1 MATPEEQWW
10 SVRAAEYLLGTLT
23 NADHKLFEK
32 ILEHDTDLQL
42 ETARWAQRLAGLN
55 ETTEAIVPNERVWKS
70 ISQIVQQGNGREFH
84 QTNTTS
90 GLTQLDGP
98 SHSTSGSAVSDL
110 SAERVNRAPT
120 TRSTQWKIVAA
131 FSTAASLVLGV
142 LLFQS
147 KFSPDPTAFKTDG
160 VAVVL
165 SDDSGVPYFLIE
177 TDYLNAKVRV
187 TTLAP
192 PELTTD
198 DAFQLWQ
205 AMPDRSSVRAVSRLP
220 KQVGSTA
227 IFDAKT
233 LIEGSDLFGVSIESI
248 DASTLEG
255 PLGPVVAH
263 GDFLQTQ
270 PSD

>member
-10 SVRAAEYLLGTLT
+10 SVRAAEYLLATLT
-23 NADHKLFEK
+23 SADHKLFEK

-42 ETARWAQRLAGLN
+42 ETALWAQRLAGLN
-55 ETTEAIVPNERVWKS
+55 ETTEPITPNERVWKN
-70 ISQIVQQGNGREFH
+70 ISQIVQQDSGRKFH
-84 QTNTTS
+84 QADTTS
-90 GLTQLDGP
+90 GLSQLDEP
-98 SHSTSGSAVSDL
+98 SHSTSGSTVSDL
-110 SAERVNRAPT
+110 STERANRAPT
-120 TRSTQWKIVAA
+120 TRSTLWKTVAA
-131 FSTAASLVLGV
+131 FSTAASVALGV

-147 KFSPDPTAFKTDG
+147 NSGPDPTAFKTDG
-160 VAVVL
+160 LAVVL

-187 TTLAP
+187 TTLTA
-192 PELTTD
+192 PELTAD

-220 KQVGSTA
+220 QQVGSTA

-263 GDFLQTQ
+263 GDFLQTL

>member
-10 SVRAAEYLLGTLT
+10 DVRTAEYLLGTLT
-23 NADHKLFEK
+23 SADHKLFEK
-32 ILEHDTDLQL
+32 ILEHDTNLQI

-55 ETTEAIVPNERVWKS
+55 ETTETITPNARVWKN
-70 ISQIVQQGNGREFH
+70 ISEVVQQDKNRTH
-84 QTNTTS
+84 DTS
-90 GLTQLDGP
+90 KLPLNDKLP
-98 SHSTSGSAVSDL
+98 KSSNSSTVSDL
-110 SAERVNRAPT
+110 STERAGRT
-120 TRSTQWKIVAA
+120 SSTQSTLWKTIAA
-131 FSTAASLVLGV
+131 FSTAASLALGV

-147 KFSPDPTAFKTDG
+147 QSAPDSTTFKTDG

-165 SDDSGVPYFLIE
+165 SDDGGVPYFLIE

-187 TTLAP
+187 TTLTP

-205 AMPDRSSVRAVSRLP
+205 AEPDRSSVKAVSRLP
-220 KQVGSTA
+220 QKVGSTA
-227 IFDAKT
+227 IFDATT

-248 DASTLEG
+248 DASTSDG

-263 GDFLQTQ
+263 GDFLNTQ
-270 PSD
+270 PVTD